1 MKNILLIEDDEN
13 LSFIYKKK
21 FETEGYQV
29 KSVFN
34 GEDGLNT
41 ALKTHPDLILL
52 DILMPKMDGMTVMK
66 KLREDSWGANV
77 PIIIM
82 SVLDPNDEMIE
93 QVMKD
98 KPTYYLLKATSNID
112 TLTDKVKEVL
122 GKF

>member
-1 MKNILLIEDDEN
+1 MKNILLIEDDQN
-13 LSFIYKKK
+13 LSFMYQKK
-21 FETEGYQV
+21 FELEGYQV
-29 KSVFN
+29 QTELN

-77 PIIIM
+77 PIIII

-98 KPTYYLLKATSNID
+98 KPTYYLLKATNNID
-112 TLTDKVKEVL
+112 TLTDKVKEVI
-122 GKF
+122 GK

>member
-1 MKNILLIEDDEN
+1 MKKILLVEDDQN
-13 LSFIYKKK
+13 LSFMFKKK
-21 FETEGYQV
+21 FELEGYEVQTAL
-29 KSVFN
+29 N

-66 KLREDSWGANV
+66 KLREDDWGAKV
-77 PIIIM
+77 PIIIL

-112 TLTDKVKEVL
+112 TLTDKVKEVI
-122 GKF
+122 GK

>member
-13 LSFIYKKK
+13 LSFMYKKK
-21 FETEGYQV
+21 FELEGYQIDTAL
-29 KSVFN
+29 N
-34 GEDGLNT
+34 GEDGLNK

-66 KLREDSWGANV
+66 KLREDKWGGTV

-93 QVMKD
+93 QVLKD

-112 TLTDKVKEVL
+112 TLTEKIKEVI
-122 GKF
+122 GKS

>member
-1 MKNILLIEDDEN
+1 MKKILLVEDDQN
-13 LSFIYKKK
+13 LSFMFKKK
-21 FETEGYQV
+21 FELEGYEVQTA
-29 KSVFN
+29 FN

-66 KLREDSWGANV
+66 KLREDDWGAKV
-77 PIIIM
+77 PIIIL

-112 TLTDKVKEVL
+112 TLTDKVKEVI
-122 GKF
+122 GK

>member
-13 LSFIYKKK
+13 LSFMYKKK
-21 FETEGYQV
+21 FELEGYQV
-29 KSVFN
+29 DTALN
-34 GEDGLNT
+34 GEEGLSK

-66 KLREDSWGANV
+66 KLREDSWGAKV

-93 QVMKD
+93 QVLKD

-112 TLTDKVKEVL
+112 TLTDKIKEVFS
-122 GKF
+122 KQ